1 MSENNRFSKFENR
14 ELISE
19 MKQLSK
25 IGREADARELAY
37 RILAED
43 PDLTVEWLIA
53 KKKSVEMLE
62 LILEW
67 FLEIE
72 KFEYCAVLKR
82 IIDRVKDK

>member
-1 MSENNRFSKFENR
+1 MSENNRFSKFDDPALLGKMQS
-14 ELISE
+14 LINA
-19 MKQLSK
+19 
-25 IGREADARELAY
+25 GREDDARKLTY

-43 PDLTVEWLIA
+43 PDLTVEWVIA
-53 KKKSVEMLE
+53 EKKPVEELE
-62 LILEW
+62 AILGW

>member
-25 IGREADARELAY
+25 IGREDDARELVY

-43 PDLTVEWLIA
+43 PDLTVEWVIA

-62 LILEW
+62 SILGW